1 MNENIANFDDKPDL
15 ICLSESGVK
24 SDALL
29 GNLELKGYDLL
40 FTNPRKTAEGV
51 GVYIS
56 KNLNYR
62 FVKHNW
68 LGIEE
73 CENILVER

>member
-1 MNENIANFDDKPDL
+1 M

-40 FTNPRKTAEGV
+40 FTNPRKTAGGV
-51 GVYIS
+51 GVNVS

-62 FVKHNW
+62 VVKHNR

-73 CENILVER
+73 CENVLVER